1 MFLPIILDTRLNYT
15 AIANDTQSYSSGITN
30 TVNNNNIKNSIS
42 NNNKIDDNTITD
54 DIYKCNSNY
63 SYNDYD
69 RAYDVDDK
77 YEDKY
82 ENKYDDK
89 YEDKYEEKYEP
100 EYR

>member
-1 MFLPIILDTRLNYT
+1 MFLLIILDTRLNYP
-15 AIANDTQSYSSGITN
+15 AIANDSQSYSSGITN

-77 YEDKY
+77 YEDK
-82 ENKYDDK
+82 NDDK

>member
-1 MFLPIILDTRLNYT
+1 MYKSQLFITNFHLFILDTRLNHT
-15 AIANDTQSYSSGITN
+15 ATVSDSQSYSSGITN

-54 DIYKCNSNY
+54 DIYRCNSNY

-77 YEDKY
+77 YEDRY
-82 ENKYDDK
+82 EL
-89 YEDKYEEKYEP
+89 